1 MVYIRISSGALEIL
15 KVLTENDV
23 TLGSGG
29 VGWATGYQDYHKTY
43 LGVARITHNDVW
55 GTLEAFPRL
64 SSVFFVNFTVLE
76 LYRGRPKDFL

>member
-1 MVYIRISSGALEIL
+1 MGRWKFSRFF
-15 KVLTENDV
+15 TENVV

-29 VGWATGYQDYHKTY
+29 VGWATGYQNYHKTY
-43 LGVARITHNDVW
+43 LGVARSTHNDVW

-76 LYRGRPKDFL
+76 LYGGRPKNFL